1 MTLTRVFCMLSLWCC
16 QHTSLVVLDLFTNY
30 KRSSSNYYTIRTY
43 FTQTSNLIHKIWLR
57 FFGSFWRFSNSLSGT
72 DFLTMCL
79 WPCDSPHTKIL
90 TIVWEVATNKH
101 DLVPEASTLKGLR
114 VVCMCNSWLFVPFLK
129 PRSLLQNWF
138 MTTYFHVPCC

>member
-1 MTLTRVFCMLSLWCC
+1 MSLTRVLCMLSLWVCC

-43 FTQTSNLIHKIWLR
+43 CYPNQQPYPSD
-57 FFGSFWRFSNSLSGT
+57 FFGSFWGFSNSLSGR

-79 WPCDSPHTKIL
+79 WPCDSQHTKIL

-101 DLVPEASTLKGLR
+101 DLVPEASMLKGLR
-114 VVCMCNSWLFVPFLK
+114 VLCMCNSWLFVPCPK
-129 PRSLLQNWF
+129 PRSPPQHWLM
-138 MTTYFHVPCC
+138 MTYLHVPCC